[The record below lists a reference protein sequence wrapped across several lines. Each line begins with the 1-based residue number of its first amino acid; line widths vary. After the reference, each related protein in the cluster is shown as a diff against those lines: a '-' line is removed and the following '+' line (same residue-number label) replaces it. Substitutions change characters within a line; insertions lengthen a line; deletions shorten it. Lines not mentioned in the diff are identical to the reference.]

1 MPSKRKRAGDG
12 KDDREES
19 PGPSHSQPARKK
31 KKIMQYDPQEICQ
44 ELYDTIRNAKSDG
57 GHLLCEAFI
66 RVPKRRT
73 AADYYDVVTTP
84 IDLLK
89 IQQKLKT
96 EEYDD
101 IDLLTADVL
110 LMINNAK
117 AYYKEDSQEYQDACE
132 LWEIYEE
139 VKAELLEET
148 FGELSDHYVEPSVPT
163 SSLHKAQ
170 DASESDVTD
179 VEEGVGEEEGGGD
192 KSKAQSTQVGTW
204 DQPLLPPQSGSSNG
218 GVPLGLREP
227 QVTDRSAGPD
237 GAAKGKETKDEEGM
251 ELEEGDKSDSATP
264 DSKSESRHDESEE
277 LEQLFA
283 AVMTARDGDRNISEV
298 FQLLPSKVKYPEYY
312 ETIQEPIDLKTIA
325 MKIQQGKYQNL
336 DELEKDLM
344 LMLRNAQHFN
354 EAKSVIYKDAGML
367 RRIVQAKKQELD
379 YKRTG
384 VTKTSER
391 LRQRLLNRSRERT
404 TVQRLSA
411 VCAALKYQSED
422 DDTASSQMEYEGDSD
437 LEDEDS
443 PFWVLYRTVKD
454 YKTPEGDDLSQ
465 PFCKLPSKKFYPDYY
480 HEIKKPMSLYNVRKK
495 IKSNQYQTLRECA
508 CDINLIFENARKYN
522 QDESKIY
529 KDACTLQK
537 VLIDKK
543 REMDKEGGLDEAP
556 LIVSPFRDSKD
567 GREDEDIVPSVIP
580 KSKGRKSDPDL
591 KKKTPKKGPDDGG
604 LKKRLQILYK
614 TAYDYTDANGR
625 LLRTIFMGLP
635 SRKDYPDYYQV
646 IMEPIDMTMIEAKI
660 KADKYPSEQALLCDF
675 ELMFNNARHYNEEGS
690 VVYQDADTLDRILKT
705 KWRSMSQSRATTSK
719 RSKSKT
725 SSPMSQKLQDLFESV
740 RDYQDKAGR
749 ALSTPFIKLP
759 LKSVRKRSVR
769 QDYPDYY
776 EVIKKPMDM
785 QRIQQKL
792 LTGQYDNL
800 EDMVADFVQMFDNA
814 CKYNEPESVIYK
826 DALTLQ
832 RVVFEKKMELMEGT
846 NDVPDVKASVQEL
859 IRNLFISTYNSQDDE
874 GRCYSDSFGELPD
887 LMERAKTEDEEQS
900 AERMLTF
907 DQIKRNIDRGRYRR
921 MDRFQEDI
929 FRVFENARKVSR
941 TDSQLY
947 EDAVEMQMLFIKIRD
962 ELCKNGELLLTPALS
977 YTERHLQVDLEEE
990 KKEKLPG
997 EQKEE
1002 EEKKKSGGEADDKG
1016 EDWKPSQDEPSEN
1029 EIVYKDQTYMV
1040 GDFVYIEPRELNLDP
1055 HIMMIEKFNTDES
1068 GARMI
1073 KGCYFYR
1080 PNETYHLATRKFL
1093 EKEVF
1098 KTEQSHE
1105 ISMSQI
1111 MGRCYVMFVKD
1122 YFKLKPEGIPDK
1134 DVYVCESRYSI
1145 RNRCFKKIKIWQ
1157 SSRTDSV
1164 NIVMREVPLVPVRVE
1179 SVFASREANETKD
1192 HDDGDVSVLDKARMN
1207 VLSEGPPDDGNT
1219 YYDQYL
1225 HSSGCLKLGDCV
1237 YVRSDRDYPL
1247 IARIDKLW
1255 TNPEGDAYFHG
1266 SWFVRPSEIE
1276 HPPTRLFYK
1285 REVFLSSIEDTNP
1298 LGSVINKCCV
1308 LHIKDYCSSRPTEIP
1323 EFDIYI
1329 CESKYHELERS
1340 IKKLLGKGLKKH
1352 TLSPKVTDDE
1362 VYFFRKPIALQKVG
1376 NAQRLT
1382 LHPAAKLEP
1391 SPLLMKVCEDQS
1403 SYMETDSV
1411 KDTEGDAA
1419 SEVLG
1424 ASVEENTPVPEKP
1437 TKRKSA
1443 SNRRQPSGYIVF
1455 AGEIRKQIQNENP
1468 ESSFG
1473 DISRIVG
1480 MKWRA
1485 LTKEE
1490 KEVFEERARKIADEM
1505 AAKQQ
1510 EADKALND
1518 SLQQSPWSEAGGQPS
1533 PGATPTHRPS
1543 TPGFASPF
1551 PAGYPPTPGGP
1562 YPSQYPCPTPP
1573 LPPPPPPSSS
1583 AQAGAHPYVVPP
1595 QPGMF
1600 PTHLHP
1606 GSPPAGHA
1614 MGPPLPPTQGQA
1626 SPLPPGMHP
1635 YPNLPP
1641 VSHSLGVAGA
1651 SPQGAGVLTGQ
1662 SMAPPAPHRPPS
1674 PMFVTV
1680 PPRTQR
1686 LLHSEAYIKYIEG
1699 LNVETRTISN
1709 FPKLLA
1715 ATPDNTPVPNEAR
1728 LPTQWLAQGAGYHG
1742 SVTNALWALRDL
1754 MLKDTLTIART
1765 VPFEEL

>member
-1 MPSKRKRAGDG
+1 MPSKRKRPGDG

-19 PGPSHSQPARKK
+19 PGPSLSAKKK
-31 KKIMQYDPQEICQ
+31 KKIMQYDPQELCQ
-44 ELYDTIRNAKSDG
+44 ELYDTIRNAKSEG

-101 IDLLTADVL
+101 LDLLTADVL

-148 FGELSDHYVEPSVPT
+148 FGELTDHYIPQQPAGPSA
-163 SSLHKAQ
+163 LHKPQ
-170 DASESDVTD
+170 DLGGSESDVTD
-179 VEEGVGEEEGGGD
+179 TEEGMEQEEGAG
-192 KSKAQSTQVGTW
+192 KSKMRSAQVGVNTW
-204 DQPLLPPQSGSSNG
+204 DISLHQQQSGTTSG
-218 GVPLGLREP
+218 DAAVLALRE
-227 QVTDRSAGPD
+227 QQGTASSTENAG
-237 GAAKGKETKDEEGM
+237 KGKEIKEEEEGM
-251 ELEEGDKSDSATP
+251 ELDEGDKSDTATP
-264 DSKSESRHDESEE
+264 DSKSDSRHDESEE
-277 LEQLFA
+277 LEQMFA
-283 AVMTARDGDRNISEV
+283 AVMTARDGDRNISEI
-298 FQLLPSKVKYPEYY
+298 FQLLPSRVKYPEYY
-312 ETIQEPIDLKTIA
+312 DVIQEPIDLKTVA
-325 MKIQQGKYQNL
+325 MKIQKGKYQSL
-336 DELEKDLM
+336 DELEKDLL
-344 LMLRNAQHFN
+344 LMLRNAQQYN
-354 EAKSVIYKDAGML
+354 ESKSVIFKDAGML
-367 RRIVQAKKQELD
+367 RRVVQSKKQELE
-379 YKRTG
+379 YKRSG
-384 VTKTSER
+384 VMKTSER
-391 LRQRLLNRSRERT
+391 LRSRERT

-422 DDTASSQMEYEGDSD
+422 DDTASSQMDFEGDSD
-437 LEDEDS
+437 MEDEDS
-443 PFWVLYRTVKD
+443 PFWIIYRTVKNHKMPD
-454 YKTPEGDDLSQ
+454 GEELSQ

-495 IKSNQYQTLRECA
+495 IRASQYQTLRECA

-529 KDACTLQK
+529 KDACILQK

-543 REMDKEGGLDEAP
+543 HEMDKEGGLEDAP
-556 LIVSPFRDSKD
+556 LIVSPFCDSKD
-567 GREDEDIVPSVIP
+567 GRDDEDIVPIVIP
-580 KSKGRKSDPDL
+580 KSKGRKSDTEV
-591 KKKTPKKGPDDGG
+591 KKKTPKKGPEDGG
-604 LKKRLQILYK
+604 LKKRLGILYK
-614 TAYDYTDANGR
+614 TAFDYTDLNGR
-625 LLRTIFMGLP
+625 LLRIIFMGLP

-646 IMEPIDMTMIEAKI
+646 IMEPIDMTMIDAKI
-660 KADKYPSEQALLCDF
+660 KTDKYSSEQALLCDF

-705 KWRSMSQSRATTSK
+705 KWRSMSQSRATTTKS

-725 SSPMSQKLQDLFESV
+725 SSPMSQKLQDLYESV
-740 RDYQDKAGR
+740 RDYQDKVGR

-759 LKSVRKRSVR
+759 LKSE
-769 QDYPDYY
+769 YPDYY

-832 RVVFEKKMELMEGT
+832 RVVFEKKMELIEGT
-846 NDVPDVKASVQEL
+846 NDVPDIKASVQEL

-874 GRCYSDSFGELPD
+874 GRCYSDSFAELPD
-887 LMERAKTEDEEQS
+887 LIERSKKEGEEQS
-900 AERMLTF
+900 PERLLTF

-921 MDRFQEDI
+921 MDRFQEDM
-929 FRVFENARKVSR
+929 FRVFEIARKSSC

-947 EDAVEMQMLFIKIRD
+947 EDTVEMQMLFLKVRD

-977 YTERHLQVDLEEE
+977 YTERHLQTDLEEE
-990 KKEKLPG
+990 KKEKLPS

-1002 EEKKKSGGEADDKG
+1002 EDKKKSGGESEEKG
-1016 EDWKPSQDEPSEN
+1016 DDWKPSQEEPSEN
-1029 EIVYKDQTYMV
+1029 KIVYKDQTYTI

-1055 HIMMIEKFNTDES
+1055 HIMMIETFNTDES

-1111 MGRCYVMFVKD
+1111 MGRAHVMFVKD
-1122 YFKLKPEGIPDK
+1122 YFKMKPEGIPDK

-1157 SSRTDSV
+1157 SWRNDSV
-1164 NIVMREVPLVPVRVE
+1164 SIVMRDVPLVPVRVE
-1179 SVFASREANETKD
+1179 SVFAAKETSETKEQ
-1192 HDDGDVSVLDKARMN
+1192 DDGDLSVLDKTRTN
-1207 VLSEGPPDDGNT
+1207 VLSEGAPDDGNT
-1219 YYDQYL
+1219 YYDQFN

-1276 HPPTRLFYK
+1276 HPPNRLFYK

-1308 LHIKDYCSSRPTEIP
+1308 LHIKDYTSSRPTEIP
-1323 EFDIYI
+1323 EYDIYI

-1352 TLSPKVTDDE
+1352 TLSPKVADDE
-1362 VYFFRKPIALQKVG
+1362 IFFFRKPIALQK
-1376 NAQRLT
+1376 
-1382 LHPAAKLEP
+1382 EP
-1391 SPLLMKVCEDQS
+1391 SPLLMKVSDDQLS
-1403 SYMETDSV
+1403 FLETDIV
-1411 KDTEGDAA
+1411 KDAEGDTA

-1424 ASVEENTPVPEKP
+1424 PSVEESTPVPEKPTKRVCTNDEKP

-1490 KEVFEERARKIADEM
+1490 KEVFEERAKKIADEM

-1518 SLQQSPWSEAGGQPS
+1518 SLQHSPWSEAGGQPS
-1533 PGATPTHRPS
+1533 PGAATLRPNA
-1543 TPGFASPF
+1543 PGFTAPY
-1551 PAGYPPTPGGP
+1551 PAGYLPTPGGP
-1562 YPSQYPCPTPP
+1562 YPGQYPCPTPP
-1573 LPPPPPPSSS
+1573 LPL
-1583 AQAGAHPYVVPP
+1583 PP
-1595 QPGMF
+1595 QPGMYAAPPQAGMF
-1600 PTHLHP
+1600 PSQLHP
-1606 GSPPAGHA
+1606 GSPAPGHA
-1614 MGPPLPPTQGQA
+1614 MGPPLPPFHPIQGQA
-1626 SPLPPGMHP
+1626 SPLPPGMLLP

-1641 VSHSLGVAGA
+1641 LSPLAGA
-1651 SPQGAGVLTGQ
+1651 SPQGVGVLTGQ
-1662 SMAPPAPHRPPS
+1662 SMAPPAPHPPAS

-1709 FPKLLA
+1709 FPKLLSA
-1715 ATPDNTPVPNEAR
+1715 AADNTPVPNEAR

-1742 SVTNALWALRDL
+1742 SVANALWALRDL
-1754 MLKDTLTIART
+1754 MLKDTMTIART
-1765 VPFEEL
+1765 IPFEDL